1 MPVQALKV
9 QRKRGISTGTFVDIQ
24 DGGYQIGFSYNPE
37 DYSFTLQVIGSGSI
51 TGATSGENY
60 DLGDQVSLSAVA
72 DEGWLFT
79 GWSGSITRG
88 YAESNTVITI
98 DSDTVITATFSED
111 ADNDGLSNIQEAEV
125 GTNPRYSESLIELYN
140 LVSNKVT
147 LSNVSNG
154 TATIRMHIDESSD
167 LTSSWTNDT

>member
-1 MPVQALKV
+1 M
-9 QRKRGISTGTFVDIQ
+9 
-24 DGGYQIGFSYNPE
+24 
-37 DYSFTLQVIGSGSI
+37 
-51 TGATSGENY
+51 
-60 DLGDQVSLSAVA
+60 A

-147 LSNVSNG
+147 MAEAQAAMRDLRVGSQTFDVSNG
-154 TATIRMHIDESSD
+154 TATIRMYVDESSD
-167 LTSSWTNDT
+167 LTSSWTNTQHVLEVDIPADQDTMFYRFRMD